1 MADGTVSAD
10 RGAGMDDDA
19 DKGLMLNMDARL
31 ERALRLLSIA
41 EQDGKPT
48 LEQATREALGA
59 MTAVADGLALLDEP
73 RTRLHVA
80 INWLDS
86 ALEREVRSD
95 PGRKAAAD

>member
-1 MADGTVSAD
+1 MSDDANQNLIL
-10 RGAGMDDDA
+10 GMDQ
-19 DKGLMLNMDARL
+19 RL

-41 EQDGKPT
+41 EQDGKAT

-59 MTAVADGLALLDEP
+59 MTAVADQLARLDEP
-73 RTRLHVA
+73 RMRLHAA